1 MSSSEE
7 HVAKICIF
15 LNTDK
20 KDKDFFVSDIF
31 FYLVFREKRRIPSF
45 LCGGMTRVP
54 LICTPRLRLGV
65 PEGYDKVYP
74 SGMVLVLSPSY
85 TKLPNFEGLCPA
97 PRYEKMKSLSQLICL
112 SFLLTHILFCLS
124 FTFSPASH
132 THSVLSHTHIIYKTQ
147 VIFDE
152 T

>member
-1 MSSSEE
+1 MSCSEE

-112 SFLLTHILFCLS
+112 SFPLTHFFPCLAHTS
-124 FTFSPASH
+124 CPVPHSH
-132 THSVLSHTHIIYKTQ
+132 SL
-147 VIFDE
+147 
-152 T
+152 